1 MAKVPMTQAGF
12 DKLMA
17 ELENLTKVQ
26 LPEIIEKVAEARS
39 HGDLKENSEY
49 HSARERQ
56 GHIQDKMKYLEDR
69 LGSAQIIEITGE
81 TDTIMFGSKVTTVD
95 PDDEDDIDEHEVFTL
110 VGQDEADPTEG
121 MISVTSPMGQ
131 ALLGKKAGDIAVVTA
146 PAGTYKLKIIA
157 FE

>member
-12 DKLMA
+12 EKLMA

-49 HSARERQ
+49 HAARERQ

-69 LGSAQIIEITGE
+69 LSSAQVIEISGD

-95 PDDEDDIDEHEVFTL
+95 PDYEDDEDEYEVYTL

-131 ALLGKKAGDIAVVTA
+131 ALLGKKAGDMVSVPA
-146 PAGTYKLKIIA
+146 PAGSYELKIIA